1 MIVCNC
7 NCTLGGTK
15 ACFSCPNRLENFDI
29 FEDYRSKKVKTIEEF
44 DKDGNLIKR
53 TTEEI

>member
-1 MIVCNC
+1 MKVCH
-7 NCTLGGTK
+7 CTLGGTK
-15 ACFSCPNRLENFDI
+15 ACLSCPNYLENFDI

-53 TTEEI
+53 TTEEL